1 MSGRISTDELR
12 QLVNAALPGP
22 WGWFGYPDDLKLAT
36 THSGRRYVMDF
47 VRKGFSGAQPRFQP
61 DGRGMVPA
69 DRLLRFEVG
78 DQSVRGEKE
87 ARADGSVY
95 RYDVRDVDCADAR
108 LIALAPALAA
118 EVLQLRELIERA
130 VRMVPDHQLNWHFDA
145 HRALSTPSPVVAKEG
160 RDA

>member
-1 MSGRISTDELR
+1 MGERISTDELR
-12 QLVNAALPGP
+12 QIVEAALPGP

-36 THSGRRYVMDF
+36 AHSGRRYVMDF

-61 DGRGMVPA
+61 GGRGMVPA
-69 DRLLRFEVG
+69 SELLKFEVG
-78 DQSVRGEKE
+78 DQSVKGEKE

-118 EVLQLRELIERA
+118 EVLQLREALTDLLDACERMGVSGGNIA
-130 VRMVPDHQLNWHFDA
+130 EA
-145 HRALSTPSPVVAKEG
+145 RALTGGQSNG
-160 RDA
+160 

>member
-1 MSGRISTDELR
+1 MSRISDEELR
-12 QLVNAALPGP
+12 TIAKAATQGPWSTMGSCVMASGSCDTYSGNVLGTIAYASSLHETDGEGRSWWTDGAPEANAA
-22 WGWFGYPDDLKLAT
+22 
-36 THSGRRYVMDF
+36 
-47 VRKGFSGAQPRFQP
+47 
-61 DGRGMVPA
+61 
-69 DRLLRFEVG
+69 
-78 DQSVRGEKE
+78 
-87 ARADGSVY
+87 
-95 RYDVRDVDCADAR
+95 